1 MTGGSDTSL
10 LIDLAIVALLL
21 VRQVSTRPLREN
33 YLLPAILLVLGLW
46 EFGSFLLGQQQLN
59 ALLHGKSHHLVI
71 HNGGTII
78 AAVAGSL
85 VLAAVTGAIRTPTV
99 KIWWQDGQFWRRGN
113 WLTAVL
119 WIASLALHFGY
130 DALVTHGKAD
140 SGVGSAT
147 VLLYFGVSLMVQ
159 RLILLARAARMRA
172 HGDAPGVATGP
183 QFSRTPQSW

>member
-1 MTGGSDTSL
+1 MTGGSDSSL
-10 LIDLAIVALLL
+10 VIDLAIVALLL

-33 YLLPAILLVLGLW
+33 YLLPAILLV
-46 EFGSFLLGQQQLN
+46 
-59 ALLHGKSHHLVI
+59 I

-85 VLAAVTGAIRTPTV
+85 VLAAVTGAVRTPTV
-99 KIWWQDGQFWRRGN
+99 KIWWQDGQFWRRGS

-183 QFSRTPQSW
+183 QFSHTPQSW